1 MRIFLATFL
10 LLLATMPARAEP
22 SSVNFNLPLI
32 ADLST
37 HQIEIHA
44 NFSGAELLL
53 YGARNEPGDL
63 IVIARGP
70 LADLRL
76 RRKEKIAGMWMHVE
90 SMRFSDVPL
99 YYAITSTAPLASLLG
114 DKQRRA
120 LGIGAEMVIATAAG
134 GESAFNAPL
143 EHQLAQRGWFSTATP
158 VKFFGETLFKST
170 LVFPDSLA
178 RGDYTA
184 EVYLVENGAIISS
197 QTIPFR
203 AFKTGIDAW
212 IFDMAHERPWIYGL
226 AATFLAV
233 SFGWFA
239 HRLMGR

>member
-1 MRIFLATFL
+1 MKSLLSL
-10 LLLATMPARAEP
+10 LLLFAALPAYAAP
-22 SSVNFNLPLI
+22 SPVNFNLPLI

-37 HQIEIHA
+37 HTIEIHA

-63 IVIARGP
+63 IVLARGP
-70 LADLRL
+70 AADLRL

-90 SMRFSDVPL
+90 SMRFSSVPL
-99 YYAITSTAPLASLLG
+99 YYALASTAPLATLL
-114 DKQRRA
+114 DVSQRRA
-120 LGIGAEMVIATAAG
+120 LGIGADMVIAEAAG

-143 EHQLAQRGWFSTATP
+143 EQQLVQRGWFSAATP
-158 VKFFGETLFKST
+158 IRFFGETLFKST
-170 LVFPDSLA
+170 LMFPDSLA

-184 EVYLVENGAIISS
+184 EIYLVEGGKIISS

-203 AFKTGIDAW
+203 AFKTGLDAW
-212 IFDMAHERPWIYGL
+212 IFDMAHERPWIYGI
-226 AATFLAV
+226 AAIFLAMM
-233 SFGWFA
+233 FGWFA